1 MFGDV
6 YHGSMLFTFAAIL
19 CFSDRKPGTVFGVLG
34 PARYLLLLMGFFSFF
49 AGLIYN
55 DFTSIPLKIFGDTCY
70 TGLHGGEVT
79 FKEDCIY
86 PVGIDPIWY
95 MSKNELTYVN
105 SLKMKL
111 SVIFGVLQMSLGVF
125 MKAFNSLHYRR
136 YIDFF
141 FEFVP

>member
-6 YHGSMLFTFAAIL
+6 YHGSMLFIFSTIL
-19 CFSDRKPGTVFGVLG
+19 CFSDRKPGTLFGTLG

-55 DFTSIPLKIFGDTCY
+55 DFTSIPLKIFGDSCY
-70 TGLHGGEVT
+70 NWTHEGHVDL
-79 FKEDCIY
+79 KPDCIY
-86 PVGIDPIWY
+86 PVGLDPIWY

-125 MKAFNSLHYRR
+125 MKAFNSLYYKR
-136 YIDFF
+136 YIDFT
-141 FEFVP
+141 FEFIP